1 MFFPFHR
8 IILKLR
14 QGSCHD
20 PWRTCMVHED
30 PHWKLWS
37 QGMPVHA
44 GGVHIACPFFTW
56 GQKGLLNIQPA
67 SHPPGAV
74 TASHL
79 PEPTSSLLTLS
90 VFAAAQHPSLVT
102 AAPPSR
108 VDYAVYIAPAWVS
121 WATWVAW
128 DAQATC
134 AAATIHSTSIYHIF
148 VHSSQ
153 PSISRKILNLQSF
166 RANRTQVSVPCWG

>member
-1 MFFPFHR
+1 M
-8 IILKLR
+8 ILGGLAWSMR
-14 QGSCHD
+14 TPTGSCD
-20 PWRTCMVHED
+20 PRACQCMQEVYT
-30 PHWKLWS
+30 L
-37 QGMPVHA
+37 HA
-44 GGVHIACPFFTW
+44 LFSPEVK
-56 GQKGLLNIQPA
+56 KGLLNIQPA

-102 AAPPSR
+102 TAPPSR